1 MKNYRHMS
9 QHSRVRDTAHL
20 DAQMVEAE
28 IEALHLGFEAA
39 ESRYAAEEERQAQFE
54 FLRSFEE
61 PDDFEEGCDSE
72 LRYPD

>member
-20 DAQMVEAE
+20 DAQIVEAE
-28 IEALHLGFEAA
+28 VEALHLSREEYEA
-39 ESRYAAEEERQAQFE
+39 YTAAEEERQEQFE

-61 PDDFEEGCDSE
+61 PDDFEEGYDSE